1 MAAVAV
7 DTKGESKISSS
18 TFLIPTA
25 TLSLCIS
32 LFSAVVVVVVAA
44 AVVDVVDVVDV
55 GDAVDAVDAVDVV
68 DVFGS
73 GRIYGTYIQD
83 WFFFFC

>member
-44 AVVDVVDVVDV
+44 AVVDVVDVVD
-55 GDAVDAVDAVDVV
+55 AVDAVDAVDVV